1 MPERVIT
8 SWFDKAEYKSR
19 LSKLQAELKQ
29 RNLDGLVT
37 FLPETITWTTG
48 FYTRA
53 FTGFQLAVIPAE
65 GEPTIMCRN
74 VSLYYVERTYAF
86 NQFELWKDGDDKTQ
100 KAIELIGLVLGSN
113 SRLGIEAGAWSV
125 SYNLYRSLMDGL
137 PDVKWTDVGDMAA
150 MLRVTKSPAEIT
162 YLRQAAV
169 AAETGM
175 TAGVEAAQVGSSERD
190 IAAAVCAAMIKAG
203 SDHAGPGV
211 LSSGERANHL
221 HGGAT
226 DRILEVGD
234 TVQLEPTPHV
244 RHYNARF
251 MRTIKVAEASDEDF
265 ETVAKL
271 IDIQDKALATVAP
284 GVAATVPDGYY
295 REGIL
300 DSGLADTYTNKTFY
314 SVGMLMDPT
323 DAEPLEANPVATW
336 SFEAGMTFHSYLLV
350 KDFGFS
356 ETILVT
362 KDGYERLTKYPRKLI
377 ISGRGG

>member
-1 MPERVIT
+1 MLEQVIT
-8 SWFDKAEYKSR
+8 SWFDKTEYNSR
-19 LSKLQAELKQ
+19 LSKLQSELKQ

-53 FTGFQLAVIPAE
+53 FTGFQLAVIPTV

-100 KAIELIGLVLGSN
+100 KAIELIKTVFGNN

-125 SYNLYRSLMDGL
+125 SYSLYQSLIDGL
-137 PDVKWTDVGDMAA
+137 PDATWTDVGDMAT
-150 MLRVTKSPAEIT
+150 MLRIVKSPAEIA
-162 YLRQAAV
+162 YLRKAAV
-169 AAETGM
+169 AAEVGM
-175 TAGVEAAQVGSSERD
+175 TAGVEAAQVGSCERD
-190 IAAAVCAAMIKAG
+190 IAAAVCAGMIKAG

-226 DRILEVGD
+226 DRILEIGD

-251 MRTIKVAEASDEDF
+251 MRTVKVAEASDEDF
-265 ETVAKL
+265 EMAAKL
-271 IDIQDKALATVAP
+271 IDIQDKALATVAS

-300 DSGLADTYTNKTFY
+300 SSGLADQYTNKTFY

-323 DAEPLEANPVATW
+323 DAEPLEANPTATW

-362 KDGYERLTKYPRKLI
+362 EDGYERLTKYPRKLI
-377 ISGRGG
+377 ISGQGG

>member
-1 MPERVIT
+1 MSEKVIT
-8 SWFDKAEYKSR
+8 SWFEKAEYNSR
-19 LSKLQAELKQ
+19 LSRLQSELKK

-53 FTGFQLAVIPAE
+53 FTGFQLAVIPAV

-86 NQFELWKDGDDKTQ
+86 SQFELWKDGDNKNQ
-100 KAIELIGLVLGSN
+100 KAIELIRSVLGSN

-125 SYNLYRSLMDGL
+125 SYSLYQSLKDGL
-137 PDVKWTDVGDMAA
+137 QDAKWIDVGDMAA
-150 MLRVTKSPAEIT
+150 MLRVIKSAAEIA
-162 YLRQAAV
+162 YLRKAAV
-169 AAETGM
+169 AAEAGM
-175 TAGVEAAQVGSSERD
+175 TAGVEAAQVGNCERD

-221 HGGAT
+221 HGGAN
-226 DRILEVGD
+226 DRILKFGD

-244 RHYNARF
+244 RHYNSRF
-251 MRTIKVAEASDEDF
+251 MRTIRVAEAIDEDF
-265 ETVAKL
+265 ETADKL

-284 GVAATVPDGYY
+284 GVLATVPDGQY
-295 REGIL
+295 REGIIR
-300 DSGLADTYTNKTFY
+300 SGLANQYTNKTFY

-323 DAEPLEANPVATW
+323 DAEPLEANPLATW
-336 SFEAGMTFHSYLLV
+336 SFEVGMTFHSYLLV

-362 KDGYERLTKYPRKLI
+362 EEGYERLTKYPRKLI
-377 ISGRGG
+377 VSGRGD

>member
-1 MPERVIT
+1 MLEQVIT
-8 SWFDKAEYKSR
+8 SWFDKTEYNSR
-19 LSKLQAELKQ
+19 LSKLQSELKQ

-53 FTGFQLAVIPAE
+53 FTGFQLAVIPTV

-100 KAIELIGLVLGSN
+100 KAIELIKTVFGNN

-125 SYNLYRSLMDGL
+125 SYSLYQSLIDGL
-137 PDVKWTDVGDMAA
+137 PDATWTDVGDMAT
-150 MLRVTKSPAEIT
+150 MLRIVKSPAEIA
-162 YLRQAAV
+162 YLRKAAV
-169 AAETGM
+169 AAEVGM
-175 TAGVEAAQVGSSERD
+175 TAGVEAAQVGSCERD
-190 IAAAVCAAMIKAG
+190 IAAAVCAGMIKAG

-226 DRILEVGD
+226 DRILEIGD

-251 MRTIKVAEASDEDF
+251 MRTVKVAEASDEDF
-265 ETVAKL
+265 EMAAKL
-271 IDIQDKALATVAP
+271 IDIQDKALATVAS

-300 DSGLADTYTNKTFY
+300 SSGLADQYTNKTFY

-323 DAEPLEANPVATW
+323 DAEPLEANPTTTW

-362 KDGYERLTKYPRKLI
+362 EDGYERLTKYPRKLI
-377 ISGRGG
+377 ISGQGG